1 MRSGSMPESWT
12 TRCSTAMR
20 SGSGL
25 LSQVANSGI
34 TVFDMHRRCH
44 PFISFNFSGL
54 FGCDMDRIVTEDSRF
69 FAERIHPDDLP
80 AVHRNG
86 IECLRFMFAHR
97 ELIPDGKFLEEY
109 RIGIAG
115 RYVRVVEQFQVLEQD
130 RRGNIW
136 LTLSVL
142 DLSPNQGPFDGVRC
156 QLFDFRN
163 GRDDWRSPPRTVV
176 RSAFGA
182 RARDSA
188 PHRPGPVEQ
197 GDRRRIV
204 DQRPHGQ
211 HAPAAHSRQAA
222 CRQLDGGR
230 SLRRRTGP
238 ARLMRTPCPDGR
250 EAIGRNIVVA

>member
-1 MRSGSMPESWT
+1 MERLQREFEALLDAQRFDAGELDDAVLD
-12 TRCSTAMR
+12 RHAER
-20 SGSGL
+20 LKL

-163 GRDDWRSPPRTVV
+163 GRTIAFAGGERSSDPLSERE
-176 RSAFGA
+176 R
-182 RARDSA
+182 
-188 PHRPGPVEQ
+188 E
-197 GDRRRIV
+197 I
-204 DQRPHGQ
+204 
-211 HAPAAHSRQAA
+211 
-222 CRQLDGGR
+222 
-230 SLRRRTGP
+230 LR
-238 ARLMRTPCPDGR
+238 L
-250 EAIGRNIVVA
+250 IGRGRLSKEIADELSISVHTVNTHRQRILGKLRVDNSMEAVRYAAERGLLG